1 MKGIVIGFAAV
12 MLSASLAQADTQQD
26 VVALAQRFITAQ
38 KTCNTA
44 ELNKIVADDMQ
55 FIHVGGNT
63 QDKAAFVAGV
73 GGCALSNLT
82 LDVNKVRVYGD
93 STAIVQGTQV
103 HTLKSGM
110 SGTLIVSQVYVK
122 QGGAWKFASHQST
135 APATPPAAKK

>member
-1 MKGIVIGFAAV
+1 MKGIVIG
-12 MLSASLAQADTQQD
+12 LALTLLGAQVSFADTQQD
-26 VVALAQRFITAQ
+26 ITALAQRFITAQ

-55 FIHVGGNT
+55 FIHVGGMT

-82 LDVNKVRVYGD
+82 LDVTKVRVYGD
-93 STAIVQGTQV
+93 TAILQGTQV
-103 HTLKSGM
+103 HTLKNGT

-122 QGGAWKFASHQST
+122 QGGTWKFASHQST
-135 APATPPAAKK
+135 APAQQVSKK

>member
-12 MLSASLAQADTQQD
+12 VLSANLAWADTQQD
-26 VVALAQRFITAQ
+26 VVALAQRFIDAQ
-38 KTCNTA
+38 KTCNVA

-63 QDKAAFVAGV
+63 QDRSAFVAGV

-82 LDVNKVRVYGD
+82 LDVTKVRVYGD
-93 STAIVQGTQV
+93 ATAIVQGTQV
-103 HTLKSGM
+103 HTLKNGT

-122 QGGAWKFASHQST
+122 QNGAWKFASHQST
-135 APATPPAAKK
+135 APAAPPAAKK

>member
-1 MKGIVIGFAAV
+1 MKGIVIGVAAAV
-12 MLSASLAQADTQQD
+12 LSANLAQADTQQD

-55 FIHVGGNT
+55 FIHVGGMT
-63 QDKAAFVAGV
+63 QDKMAFVQGV

-93 STAIVQGTQV
+93 ATAILQGTQV
-103 HTLKSGM
+103 HTLKNGTG
-110 SGTLIVSQVYVK
+110 GTLIVSQVYVK
-122 QGGAWKFASHQST
+122 QNGAWKFASHQST
-135 APATPPAAKK
+135 APAAPPAAKK